1 MRLDHESKSFNL
13 LRNKYVVKVI
23 RSANLLALLQK
34 KLDKAE
40 CKRRLNISKIDFDI
54 TKACQISVAI
64 IKCKRKSKYPTSLEI
79 LDRNI

>member
-34 KLDKAE
+34 KLDKAV

>member
-34 KLDKAE
+34 KLDKAV
-40 CKRRLNISKIDFDI
+40 CKRRFNISKIDFDN
-54 TKACQISVAI
+54 
-64 IKCKRKSKYPTSLEI
+64 EI
-79 LDRNI
+79 

>member
-34 KLDKAE
+34 NWTRPCAKDVKTLVKLI
-40 CKRRLNISKIDFDI
+40 LI
-54 TKACQISVAI
+54 TKYYENLSDISSYNTNL
-64 IKCKRKSKYPTSLEI
+64 KERTNNLHLLKY
-79 LDRNI
+79 

>member
-34 KLDKAE
+34 KLDKAV
-40 CKRRLNISKIDFDI
+40 CKRRLNISKIDFDNE
-54 TKACQISVAI
+54 KLLRY
-64 IKCKRKSKYPTSLEI
+64 K
-79 LDRNI
+79 

>member
-34 KLDKAE
+34 KTGQGRVQKTF
-40 CKRRLNISKIDFDI
+40 KH
-54 TKACQISVAI
+54 
-64 IKCKRKSKYPTSLEI
+64 
-79 LDRNI
+79 

>member
-34 KLDKAE
+34 KLDKAV
-40 CKRRLNISKIDFDI
+40 CKRCLNISKIDFDN
-54 TKACQISVAI
+54 
-64 IKCKRKSKYPTSLEI
+64 EI
-79 LDRNI
+79 LRKLVRYQ

>member
-40 CKRRLNISKIDFDI
+40 CKRLLNISKIDFDNE
-54 TKACQISVAI
+54 KACQISVAI
-64 IKCKRKSKYPTSLEI
+64 IKCKRMSKYPTSLEI

>member
-34 KLDKAE
+34 TGQGRVQKTFKH
-40 CKRRLNISKIDFDI
+40 
-54 TKACQISVAI
+54 
-64 IKCKRKSKYPTSLEI
+64 
-79 LDRNI
+79 